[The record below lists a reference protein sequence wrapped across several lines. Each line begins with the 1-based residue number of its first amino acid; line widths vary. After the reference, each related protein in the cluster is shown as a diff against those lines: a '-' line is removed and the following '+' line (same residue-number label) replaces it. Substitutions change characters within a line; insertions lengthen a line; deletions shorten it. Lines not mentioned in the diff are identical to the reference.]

1 MFEVVKQAKEQ
12 NDVEYSEN
20 DKKPKFKRFFKAAK
34 TSNRSLFI
42 FSEENTIRKAS
53 RIISSSKYPFLF

>member
-1 MFEVVKQAKEQ
+1 MFEVVKQAQ
-12 NDVEYSEN
+12 NDVENSEN
-20 DKKPKFKRFFKAAK
+20 DKKPRFKKFLKAAK

-53 RIISSSKYPFLF
+53 RYISSSKYPFY

>member
-1 MFEVVKQAKEQ
+1 MFEVVKQAKQ
-12 NDVEYSEN
+12 QSDVENTGN
-20 DKKPKFKRFFKAAK
+20 DKKPRFKRFLKAAK

-53 RIISSSKYPFLF
+53 RFISTSKYPFY